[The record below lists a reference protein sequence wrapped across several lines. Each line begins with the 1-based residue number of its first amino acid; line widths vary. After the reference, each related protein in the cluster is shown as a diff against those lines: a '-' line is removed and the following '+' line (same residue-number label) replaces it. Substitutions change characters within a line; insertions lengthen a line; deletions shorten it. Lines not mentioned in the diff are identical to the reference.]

1 MTRHIRRAF
10 TILELLIVIGIIA
23 VLIAVTLAVGDA
35 VTTGSRNRITQD
47 TIRVLDSALNQY
59 IAYAGDIPA
68 PTVDDPRPATPNFV
82 IPVGDVRNMSDTDS
96 TSSVNAER
104 GKLMNNSA
112 GLFVLQVSKAPAGK
126 AAIDRIPGR
135 VLKQVTT
142 LVGGQPLTLATP
154 LDGWGRPIRYVHP
167 AFQGERQ
174 TAATLT
180 NTNDFPQLPPLRPG
194 KSYAF
199 TDVRRTT
206 QKTTPPSTAADN
218 ADGDGGSCVGAR
230 PYFYSAG
237 PDGDPSTTGDNVYL
251 TPPSFKK

>member
-68 PTVDDPRPATPNFV
+68 PTVDDPRPGTPNFV

-96 TSSVNAER
+96 SSPINAER
-104 GKLMNNSA
+104 GKRMNNSA
-112 GLFVLQVSKAPAGK
+112 GLFVLQVSKSPAAK
-126 AAIDRIPGR
+126 AAVDRIPGR
-135 VLKQVTT
+135 VFKQVTT
-142 LVGGQPLTLATP
+142 LVGGQPLTLPTP

-167 AFQGERQ
+167 AFQGEL
-174 TAATLT
+174 AGASLS
-180 NTNDFPQLPPLRPG
+180 NSNDFPQLPPLRPG

-199 TDVRRTT
+199 TDVRRNR
-206 QKTTPPSTAADN
+206 QSVSPPTTAADI
-218 ADGDGGSCVGAR
+218 ADGDGGSCTGAR

-251 TPPSFKK
+251 TPPAFVK